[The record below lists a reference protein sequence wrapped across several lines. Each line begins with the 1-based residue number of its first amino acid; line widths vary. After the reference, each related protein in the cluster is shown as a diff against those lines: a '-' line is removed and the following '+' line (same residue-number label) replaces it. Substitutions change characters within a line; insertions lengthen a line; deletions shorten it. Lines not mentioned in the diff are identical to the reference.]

1 MELVGTSKLADLL
14 IHVTNEEAII
24 DADIPTHK
32 TETGIDLTDHVERKP
47 IVVRL
52 TGILIRPTEDRQE
65 SLIKKLEAI
74 ENKGRLVVY
83 EGRRI
88 YKNMLMSNLNIKAHS
103 KIMNGYEFTLTLTEV
118 RIGKSSYVQPKTKA
132 TTSAVESAGRK
143 QTANAKE
150 SPLYHIVKRGDT
162 YWALSKKYGV
172 TIDSLR
178 KLNRY
183 PDRKIPIGVKLRIR

>member
-14 IHVTNEEAII
+14 IHVTNEEAVI

-47 IVVRL
+47 TVVRL
-52 TGILIRPTEDRQE
+52 SGILIRPTEDRQE
-65 SLIKKLEAI
+65 TLIKKLEDT
-74 ENKGRLVVY
+74 ESSGKLVTY

-88 YKNMLMSNLNIKAHS
+88 YKNMLMSNLNIKAHA

-118 RIGKSSYVQPKTKA
+118 RIGKSAYVQPKTKA
-132 TTSAVESAGRK
+132 TTSPVESAGRK
-143 QTANAKE
+143 QTANTKE
-150 SPLYHIVKRGDT
+150 DNIHHVTKKGDT
-162 YWALSKKYGV
+162 YWGLAKKYGV

-178 KLNRY
+178 KLNGY
-183 PDRKIPIGVKLRIR
+183 PDKQIPVGAKLKIR